1 MTIPRSIARDPHKS
15 AVRGDVIL
23 ISPTPPLLTL
33 PTNLC
38 SRERDISEKESLR
51 ELRDIMVQSQFIYRY
66 YNLLKYHGRSNDN

>member
-1 MTIPRSIARDPHKS
+1 MTIPRSIARDPYKS
-15 AVRGDVIL
+15 VVKGDVIL

-38 SRERDISEKESLR
+38 LREREISEKESLR